1 VRILGIHQQI
11 ILSFLTFVK
20 NHKMS
25 EFTHHKQNR
34 VKMLVQLTKA
44 ILKKEKVG
52 ELYKQYI
59 EEIQKLM
66 PSDVITAVDI
76 LMQEDIELEALKTAI
91 NKLLNLVYQPIN
103 DFPST
108 PVKEGDILWF
118 LQQNN
123 CKAMSLLEETSLPIK
138 KLNSENPEE
147 SVHELLSIYKELLAF
162 TKIYTIKEN
171 VVFPVL
177 EKEWQDFRCS
187 QMMWAFH
194 DDIKRDIKEVISIL
208 EVQNLDDLSR
218 LNRLIGDISF
228 RITAIKF
235 RDEKILFPHILDTIS
250 TEKVDGLLNQSK
262 DLEYPFVKPEFGKKQ
277 EKLEESNMINGLV
290 ELGSGAMRPD
300 QIKMVFNHLPVDIT
314 YVDEYNKVQYY
325 STPKHRIFPR
335 TNAIIGRD
343 VSNWPSPRFRSVVE
357 KIVEAFKKGEKNQ
370 ASFWIHMG
378 PHFVLIQYFAVRD
391 EAGVFRGV
399 VEVSQEISE
408 IIKLEGDKRLLDWD

>member
-1 VRILGIHQQI
+1 
-11 ILSFLTFVK
+11 
-20 NHKMS
+20 MS
-25 EFTHHKQNR
+25 EFTQHKQNR

-52 ELYKQYI
+52 DLYKKYS

-66 PSDVITAVDI
+66 PSDVIAAVDV
-76 LMQEDIELEALKTAI
+76 LMQEEIDLEALKTSI

-108 PVKEGDILWF
+108 SVNEGDIFWY

-123 CKAMSLLEETSLPIK
+123 GKAMSLLENTSLPIK
-138 KLNSENPEE
+138 KLNSKNPEE
-147 SVHELLSIYKELLAF
+147 SVQELLAIYKELLAF

-194 DDIKRDIKEVISIL
+194 DDIKRDIKKVISIL
-208 EVQNLDDLSR
+208 ETQELDDLSR
-218 LNRLIGDISF
+218 INRLIGDISF
-228 RITAIKF
+228 RMTAIKF

-250 TEKVDGLLNQSK
+250 ADKVDELLKQSK
-262 DLEYPFVKPEFGKKQ
+262 DLEYPFVKPDFTNKP
-277 EKLEESNMINGLV
+277 EKPEVSNVINGLV
-290 ELGSGAMRPD
+290 RLGSGAMSPD

-314 YVDEYNKVQYY
+314 YVDEHNKVQYY

-335 TNAIIGRD
+335 TNAILGRD
-343 VSNWPSPRFRSVVE
+343 VSNCHPPDSVHVVE
-357 KIVEAFKKGEKNQ
+357 KIVEAFKKGEKDQ

-391 EAGVFRGV
+391 EAAVFRGV

-408 IIKLEGDKRLLDWD
+408 IIKLEGDKRLLDWE

>member
-1 VRILGIHQQI
+1 
-11 ILSFLTFVK
+11 
-20 NHKMS
+20 MS

-52 ELYKQYI
+52 ELYKQYL

-66 PSDVITAVDI
+66 PSDVIAAVDA
-76 LMQEDIELEALKTAI
+76 LMQEEIELEALKTAI

-103 DFPST
+103 DFPSSQA
-108 PVKEGDILWF
+108 KKGDIFWY
-118 LQQNN
+118 LQKNN
-123 CKAMSLLEETSLPIK
+123 DKAMSLLEETSLPIK
-138 KLNSENPEE
+138 KLNKENSGDSIP
-147 SVHELLSIYKELLAF
+147 ELLAIYKELLNF

-171 VVFPVL
+171 VVFPVI
-177 EKEWQDFRCS
+177 EKEWSDFRCS

-194 DDIKRDIKEVISIL
+194 DDIKRDLKEVISIL
-208 EVQNLDDLSR
+208 ESKEMDDLSKF
-218 LNRLIGDISF
+218 NRLVGDISF

-250 TEKVDGLLNQSK
+250 SKKIEELLSQSK
-262 DLEYPFVKPEFGKKQ
+262 DLEYPFVKPEFGNGI
-277 EKLEESNMINGLV
+277 EKPEESDVINGWV
-290 ELGSGAMRPD
+290 QLGSGAMRPD

-314 YVDEYNKVQYY
+314 YVDEHNKVQYY

-335 TNAIIGRD
+335 TNAILGRD
-343 VSNWPSPRFRSVVE
+343 VSNCHPPDSVHVVE
-357 KIVEAFKKGEKNQ
+357 KIVEAFKKGEKDQ

-391 EAGVFRGV
+391 ESGVFRGV

-408 IIKLEGDKRLLDWD
+408 IVKLEGDKRLLDWE

>member
-1 VRILGIHQQI
+1 ML
-11 ILSFLTFVK
+11 
-20 NHKMS
+20 

-44 ILKKEKVG
+44 ILEKKKVG
-52 ELYKQYI
+52 ELYKQYL

-66 PSDVITAVDI
+66 PSDVIAAVDV
-76 LMQEDIELEALKTAI
+76 LMQEEIELEALKTAI

-103 DFPST
+103 DFPSSQA
-108 PVKEGDILWF
+108 KEGDIFWY

-123 CKAMSLLEETSLPIK
+123 DKAMSLLEETSQPIK
-138 KLNSENPEE
+138 KLNKENPED
-147 SVHELLSIYKELLAF
+147 SIPKLLAIYRELLNF

-171 VVFPVL
+171 VVFPVI
-177 EKEWQDFRCS
+177 EKEWPDFRCS

-208 EVQNLDDLSR
+208 ESKEMDDLSKF
-218 LNRLIGDISF
+218 NRLVGDISF

-250 TEKVDGLLNQSK
+250 SEKIDKLLGQSK
-262 DLEYPFVKPEFGKKQ
+262 DLEYPFVKPEFEDGIKKP
-277 EKLEESNMINGLV
+277 EESEVINGLV
-290 ELGSGAMRPD
+290 QLGSGAMRPD

-314 YVDEYNKVQYY
+314 YVDEHNKVQYY

-335 TNAIIGRD
+335 TNAILGRD
-343 VSNWPSPRFRSVVE
+343 VSNCHPPDSVHVVE
-357 KIVEAFKKGEKNQ
+357 KIVEAFKKGEKDQ

-391 EAGVFRGV
+391 ELGVFRGV

-408 IIKLEGDKRLLDWD
+408 IVKLEGDKRLLDWE

>member
-1 VRILGIHQQI
+1 
-11 ILSFLTFVK
+11 
-20 NHKMS
+20 MS

-44 ILKKEKVG
+44 ILKKENVG
-52 ELYKQYI
+52 DLYKQYL
-59 EEIQKLM
+59 EGIQKLM
-66 PSDVITAVDI
+66 PSDIIAAVDA
-76 LMQEDIELEALKTAI
+76 LMQEKIELEALKTAI

-108 PVKEGDILWF
+108 PVKKGDILWY
-118 LQQNN
+118 LEQNN
-123 CKAMSLLEETSLPIK
+123 IKAISLLEDTSQLIK
-138 KLNSENPEE
+138 KLNSKNWEE
-147 SVHELLSIYKELLAF
+147 SVQELLSIYKELLAF

-177 EKEWQDFRCS
+177 EKEWPDFRCS
-187 QMMWAFH
+187 QLMWAFH

-208 EVQNLDDLSR
+208 EAKGVIDLSR
-218 LNRLIGDISF
+218 INRLIGDVSF

-250 TEKVDGLLNQSK
+250 TEKVDGLLSQSK
-262 DLEYPFVKPEFGKKQ
+262 DLEFPFVKPDFNSKQ
-277 EKLEESNMINGLV
+277 EESEASDMISGLV
-290 ELGSGAMRPD
+290 QLGSGAMRPD

-314 YVDEYNKVQYY
+314 YVDEHNKVQYY

-335 TNAIIGRD
+335 TNAILGRD
-343 VSNWPSPRFRSVVE
+343 VSNCHPPDSVHVVE
-357 KIVEAFKKGEKNQ
+357 KIVEAFRIGEKDQ

-391 EAGVFRGV
+391 EDSVFRGV

-408 IIKLEGDKRLLDWD
+408 IVKLEGDKRLLDWE